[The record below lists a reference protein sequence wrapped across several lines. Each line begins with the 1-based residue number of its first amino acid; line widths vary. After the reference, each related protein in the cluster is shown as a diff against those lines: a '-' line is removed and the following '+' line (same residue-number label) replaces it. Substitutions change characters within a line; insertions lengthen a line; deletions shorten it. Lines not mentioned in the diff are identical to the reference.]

1 MMTPD
6 QLQSPQINELVT
18 ALVAA
23 KKEFKP
29 LKADVKGNYGE
40 YASSDAIKESTE
52 AALLTHGL
60 VFVQNRVFIDGRTF
74 LQSRIMHSS
83 GQYVAAYMLLTI
95 PENARSV
102 DQAYGSA
109 TTYQRRYEAYGMLGL
124 GKGDGMDPDCE
135 PDEQPQQKTL
145 SRPGVASEAQVKFL
159 AKLLVGKDDIRQTL
173 LRAEGVESLEQLSFD
188 LVSRSIAK
196 LKG

>member
-1 MMTPD
+1 ME
-6 QLQSPQINELVT
+6 LQSPQINELVT

-29 LKADVKGNYGE
+29 LRADVKGNYGE
-40 YASSDAIKESTE
+40 YASSDAIKEATE
-52 AALLTHGL
+52 AALSNNGL
-60 VFVQNRVFIDGRTF
+60 VFTQHRSIDNGIVV
-74 LQSRIMHSS
+74 LVSKIVHIS
-83 GQYVAAYMLLTI
+83 GQWMGAYFPLVI
-95 PENARSV
+95 PENVRSI

-124 GKGDGMDPDCE
+124 GKGDGMDPDSE
-135 PDEQPQQKTL
+135 PEEQQPQRTL

-159 AKLLVGKDDIRQTL
+159 SKLLVGKDDIRHTL
-173 LRAEGVESLEQLSFD
+173 LKAEGVDTLEQLSFD
-188 LVSRSIAK
+188 LVSKSITK